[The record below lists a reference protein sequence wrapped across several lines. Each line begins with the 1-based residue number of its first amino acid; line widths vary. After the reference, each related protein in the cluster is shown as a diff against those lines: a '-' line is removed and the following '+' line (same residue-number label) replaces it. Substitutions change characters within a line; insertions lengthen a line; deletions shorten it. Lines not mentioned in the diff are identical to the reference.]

1 MSSPAL
7 ALTGQVWRR
16 HRLGLTIC
24 AGVWLV
30 MVALAFVVP
39 PAVSHAGPE
48 DGPLLAAHF
57 IFLIGSFVPVISY
70 VICAF
75 VYNRD
80 GPLEDR
86 ESAFPKWTFRL
97 PVRTAS
103 LVAWPM
109 LQATA
114 VTTAVWVAWNVT
126 VLGPTGLDVP
136 LLWPALVV
144 AAVMAW
150 LQAVSWY
157 PHPLPLVRIVTLMF
171 AVGMIALIP
180 ICGINSELGPTV
192 WMPLL
197 AAFVPAAYGVAL
209 VGVSKARRGDTPEW
223 TWPQRLWKAV
233 RDSLPRR
240 RTGFDSGL
248 QAQAWFEWRVRGIS
262 IPIIIAV
269 LLVVWVPVFVIG
281 APSIKKVVSPET
293 PTLMAVTGA
302 LTTPGLFLI
311 GLVGFLPLYMGLLG
325 LDLGGVLYK
334 GQWIHDA
341 RAGCHP
347 FVGLRPLSDGEIV
360 LAKMRM
366 AARCTLTS
374 WGLVL
379 LVVGM
384 TLALTGA
391 WRELS
396 AAPIL
401 EPFSGW
407 EVVVG
412 VVAGATILVVITWL
426 RLVDN
431 LWVGLSGEP
440 WLIRAVAII
449 GSVAWLP
456 LSYSVWWLYQRPT
469 GLATLQT
476 MAIAAVAAK
485 LALAAWL
492 ARKLVR
498 RRILGAPSVALSLVA
513 WISVAVGAVTLVS
526 KLVPDEKVPLLL
538 TAGGIMLLTP
548 LNRLA
553 AAPLV
558 FAWNRH
564 R

>member
-1 MSSPAL
+1 MNSPAL

-16 HRLGLTIC
+16 HRLGLSIC

-30 MVALAFVVP
+30 MVALAMVVP
-39 PAVSHAGPE
+39 PAASHAGPE

-57 IFLIGSFVPVISY
+57 IFLIGSFVPMISY
-70 VICAF
+70 VICVF

-97 PVRTAS
+97 PVRTSS

-114 VTTAVWVAWNVT
+114 VTSAVWGAWNVT
-126 VLGPTGLDVP
+126 VLWPTGLDVP

-150 LQAVSWY
+150 LQAVSWF
-157 PHPLPLVRIVTLMF
+157 PHPLPLVRIVTLVL

-180 ICGINSELGPTV
+180 ICGINSERAPIV

-197 AAFVPAAYGVAL
+197 AAFVPAAYAVAL
-209 VGVSKARRGDTPEW
+209 VGVAKARHGDTPEW

-233 RDSLPRR
+233 RDRLPRR
-240 RTGFDSGL
+240 RTGFESAL
-248 QAQAWFEWRVRGIS
+248 QAQAWFEWRVRGIG
-262 IPIIIAV
+262 IPFIIGV
-269 LLVVWVPVFVIG
+269 LLVVWVPIFLVGSRVI
-281 APSIKKVVSPET
+281 KNLESPES
-293 PTLMAVTGA
+293 PTLMAVAGT
-302 LTTPGLFLI
+302 LTTPGLFLM
-311 GLVGFLPLYMGLLG
+311 GLVGLLPLYMGLLG

-334 GQWIHDA
+334 GHWIHDA

-347 FVGLRPLSDGEIV
+347 FLGLRPLSDGEIV

-374 WGLVL
+374 WGLALV
-379 LVVGM
+379 VVGM
-384 TLALTGA
+384 TVGLTGA
-391 WRELS
+391 WRELA

-401 EPFSGW
+401 EPFSAGD
-407 EVVVG
+407 VCVG
-412 VVAGATILVVITWL
+412 VVAGAAILVVITWL

-440 WLIRAVAII
+440 WLIRTVAII
-449 GSVAWLP
+449 GSIAWLP
-456 LSYSVWWLYQRPT
+456 VSYSVWWLYQRPT
-469 GLATLQT
+469 GLTTLQT
-476 MAIAAVAAK
+476 VAFAAVVVK
-485 LALAAWL
+485 FVLAAWL
-492 ARKLVR
+492 ARRLVC
-498 RRILGAPSVALSLVA
+498 RRILGAPSVTLSLVA
-513 WISVAVGAVTLVS
+513 WMTVAVGAITLMS
-526 KLVPDEKVPLLL
+526 KLLPAERVPLVL
-538 TAGGIMLLTP
+538 AAAGIMLLMP

-558 FAWNRH
+558 LAWNRH